1 MSIARVKGQGHRSR
15 SGSTR
20 SVCSRSSIKYSLFST
35 GYCIID
41 GRGRVY
47 VVSRVTNA
55 VTISRVSNNVHARN
69 DLTVLCLALSVGIG
83 KEVCRYNWRSAGSLG
98 WPFPM
103 LQYKYI
109 FQKNTRKQFYQ
120 TTLGNCYG
128 FKLPKYRLQLKNKI
142 IMSFIII
149 FCKRSLPIFLYI
161 SQFTKKR
168 CLRC

>member
-1 MSIARVKGQGHRSR
+1 MSR
-15 SGSTR
+15 SGSSR

-83 KEVCRYNWRSAGSLG
+83 NESVPIQLAQCW
-98 WPFPM
+98 FPG
-103 LQYKYI
+103 LA
-109 FQKNTRKQFYQ
+109 
-120 TTLGNCYG
+120 
-128 FKLPKYRLQLKNKI
+128 
-142 IMSFIII
+142 
-149 FCKRSLPIFLYI
+149 I
-161 SQFTKKR
+161 SNATI
-168 CLRC
+168 